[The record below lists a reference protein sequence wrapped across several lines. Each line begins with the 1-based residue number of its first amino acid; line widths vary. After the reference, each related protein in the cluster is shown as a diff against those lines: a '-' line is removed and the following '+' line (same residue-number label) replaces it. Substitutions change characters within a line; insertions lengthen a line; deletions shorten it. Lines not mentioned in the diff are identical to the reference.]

1 MPRDWEPPGESWKWD
16 GVGST
21 HTWAH
26 LALLCWR
33 WLQSGAKKVQPRVWK
48 HSEGNKCF
56 FPLFPLLF
64 AITAAQGEPFQGPM
78 PLPASLP
85 NPRAVW
91 GGGIHRHPVGGW
103 DQEWILGQRNG
114 SWDHG
119 VDPETVRLVPTAAD
133 TYRDGR
139 VLCWG
144 CSMRGR
150 GAVGSIQRHATPRI
164 LKAASPGC
172 SLPCCGPGWVP
183 LLLPVRI
190 HLRDPVDERLLPG
203 RDMATV
209 PRVLGTGELQGKS
222 NRERRSNRETQ
233 QGQSPPAAV

>member
-1 MPRDWEPPGESWKWD
+1 M
-16 GVGST
+16 
-21 HTWAH
+21 
-26 LALLCWR
+26 LLP
-33 WLQSGAKKVQPRVWK
+33 S
-48 HSEGNKCF
+48 
-56 FPLFPLLF
+56 LFPLLF
-64 AITAAQGEPFQGPM
+64 AIAAAQGEPFQGPT

-91 GGGIHRHPVGGW
+91 GGGIHRHPVGGR

-164 LKAASPGC
+164 LKAASRGC
-172 SLPCCGPGWVP
+172 SLPCCGPGWAP

>member
-1 MPRDWEPPGESWKWD
+1 M
-16 GVGST
+16 
-21 HTWAH
+21 
-26 LALLCWR
+26 
-33 WLQSGAKKVQPRVWK
+33 
-48 HSEGNKCF
+48 
-56 FPLFPLLF
+56 
-64 AITAAQGEPFQGPM
+64 
-78 PLPASLP
+78 
-85 NPRAVW
+85 
-91 GGGIHRHPVGGW
+91 
-103 DQEWILGQRNG
+103 
-114 SWDHG
+114 
-119 VDPETVRLVPTAAD
+119 DPETVRLVPTAAD

-172 SLPCCGPGWVP
+172 SLPCCGPGWAP